1 MPLFIS
7 TELRYSL
14 FCRYETFCLTRSS
27 VRPPD
32 PRAVRSRD
40 AALASARELLIER
53 GLAGLTHGAVAARSG
68 ISRAT
73 LYRHW
78 PEPPDLVRATLAL
91 HITLSQSRPT
101 GDLRADLLTELA
113 ATRAMLHEPASEQGM
128 RVMIERAAV
137 DPEFAEVKEALYRS
151 GTRVVRAILAD
162 AIARAELP
170 AELDIDLAIDQLHGP
185 LFFRRL
191 VANRTFD
198 LDYVHAV
205 VDDFLRCHSTKLPRQ
220 QGTS

>member
-1 MPLFIS
+1 M
-7 TELRYSL
+7 
-14 FCRYETFCLTRSS
+14 SS

-40 AALASARELLIER
+40 AALASARELLIEQ

-113 ATRAMLHEPASEQGM
+113 GTRAMLHEPASEQGM

-137 DPEFAEVKEALYRS
+137 DPKFAEVKEALYRS

-170 AELDIDLAIDQLHGP
+170 AELDVDLAIDQLHGP

-205 VDDFLRCHSTKLPRQ
+205 VDDFLRCHSTKPPRQ
-220 QGTS
+220 QGIS